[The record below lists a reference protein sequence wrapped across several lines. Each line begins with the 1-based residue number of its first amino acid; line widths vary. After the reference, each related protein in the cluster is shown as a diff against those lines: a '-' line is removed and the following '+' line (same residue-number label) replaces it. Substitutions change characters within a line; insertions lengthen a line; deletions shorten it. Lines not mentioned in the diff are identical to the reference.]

1 MSASDLDRVRLR
13 YDEALMETYRFYE
26 DLEEMAAYLTL
37 EQDRLDLEL
46 ADREHSNDD
55 LKARLEENNRQL
67 SETTAQMHL
76 LLDRIK
82 ALLHE
87 KRQSTADVLASRQ
100 ILNLSDH
107 MGDFLD
113 WSEEVSSDIRSRVE
127 ALKSEAKIS
136 SEISGIRI
144 NSRKSKEA

>member
-1 MSASDLDRVRLR
+1 MSGSELDQVRIR
-13 YDEALMETYRFYE
+13 YDEALRETYGFYE
-26 DLEEMAAYLTL
+26 KLEEMAAYLTL
-37 EQDRLDLEL
+37 EQSRLEMALNEKDQ
-46 ADREHSNDD
+46 ADDD
-55 LKARLEENNRQL
+55 LNLRLEQNNRQL
-67 SETTAQMHL
+67 SETIEQMML

-87 KRQSTADVLASRQ
+87 KRQSTADVLASRH

-113 WSEEVSSDIRSRVE
+113 WSEEMSSEIRSRVE

-144 NSRKSKEA
+144 NKTKS

>member
-1 MSASDLDRVRLR
+1 MSRSDLDQVRRR

-26 DLEEMAAYLTL
+26 DLEDMAAYLTL
-37 EQDRLDLEL
+37 EQNRLDAESG
-46 ADREHSNDD
+46 DRDQSDDD
-55 LKARLEENNRQL
+55 LKARLEETNRQL
-67 SETTAQMHL
+67 SETTCQMHL

-100 ILNLSDH
+100 ILELSDH

-127 ALKSEAKIS
+127 ALKSQAKIS

-144 NSRKSKEA
+144 NSRKS

>member
-1 MSASDLDRVRLR
+1 MPASELDQVRRR

-37 EQDRLDLEL
+37 EQDRLNREL
-46 ADREHSNDD
+46 TDRDHSDDD
-55 LKARLEENNRQL
+55 LKARLEETNRQL

-127 ALKSEAKIS
+127 SLKSEAKIS

-144 NSRKSKEA
+144 NSRKS

>member
-1 MSASDLDRVRLR
+1 MSASDLDQLRQR

-37 EQDRLDLEL
+37 EQDRLNLEL
-46 ADREHSNDD
+46 ADREQSDDD
-55 LKARLEENNRQL
+55 LKARLEETNRQL

-144 NSRKSKEA
+144 NTRKS

>member
-1 MSASDLDRVRLR
+1 MIR
-13 YDEALMETYRFYE
+13 YDVSTDEALMETYRFYE
-26 DLEEMAAYLTL
+26 ELEEMAAYLTL
-37 EQDRLDLEL
+37 EQNRLDAEL
-46 ADREHSNDD
+46 GDREQSDDD
-55 LKARLEENNRQL
+55 LKARLEETNRQL
-67 SETTAQMHL
+67 SETICQMGL

-113 WSEEVSSDIRSRVE
+113 WSEEISSDIRSRVE
-127 ALKSEAKIS
+127 ALKPEARIS

-144 NSRKSKEA
+144 NSRKS

>member
-1 MSASDLDRVRLR
+1 MSGSELDQVRR
-13 YDEALMETYRFYE
+13 QYDEALLETYRFYE
-26 DLEEMAAYLTL
+26 ELEDIAAYLTL
-37 EQDRLDLEL
+37 ERDRLDMEL
-46 ADREHSNDD
+46 GGRDQSDDD
-55 LKARLEENNRQL
+55 LKARLEETNRQL
-67 SETTAQMHL
+67 SETTCQMHL

-82 ALLHE
+82 TLLHE

-100 ILNLSDH
+100 ILNLNDH

-113 WSEEVSSDIRSRVE
+113 WSEEISSNIRSRVE

-144 NSRKSKEA
+144 SSRKS

>member
-1 MSASDLDRVRLR
+1 MSRSDLDQVRRR

-26 DLEEMAAYLTL
+26 DLEDMAAYLPL
-37 EQDRLDLEL
+37 EQNRLDAESG
-46 ADREHSNDD
+46 DRDQSDDD
-55 LKARLEENNRQL
+55 LKARLEETNRQL
-67 SETTAQMHL
+67 SETTCQMHL

-100 ILNLSDH
+100 ILELSDH

-127 ALKSEAKIS
+127 ALKSQAKIS

-144 NSRKSKEA
+144 NSRKS

>member
-1 MSASDLDRVRLR
+1 MSRSDLDQVRRR

-26 DLEEMAAYLTL
+26 DLEDMAAYLTL
-37 EQDRLDLEL
+37 EQNRLDAESG
-46 ADREHSNDD
+46 DRDESDDD
-55 LKARLEENNRQL
+55 LKARLEETNRQL
-67 SETTAQMHL
+67 SETTCQMHL

-100 ILNLSDH
+100 ILELSDH

-127 ALKSEAKIS
+127 ALKSQAKIS

-144 NSRKSKEA
+144 NSRKS

>member
-1 MSASDLDRVRLR
+1 MSASDLDQVRRR

-37 EQDRLDLEL
+37 EQDRLDAEL
-46 ADREHSNDD
+46 ADRDQSDDD
-55 LKARLEENNRQL
+55 LKARLEETNRQL
-67 SETTAQMHL
+67 SETTSQMHL

-100 ILNLSDH
+100 MLNLSDH

-113 WSEEVSSDIRSRVE
+113 WSEEISSDIRSRVE

-144 NSRKSKEA
+144 NTRKS